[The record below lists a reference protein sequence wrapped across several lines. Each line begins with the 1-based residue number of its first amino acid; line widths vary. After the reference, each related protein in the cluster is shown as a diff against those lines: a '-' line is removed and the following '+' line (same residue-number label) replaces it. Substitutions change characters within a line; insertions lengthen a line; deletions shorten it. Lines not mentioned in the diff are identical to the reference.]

1 MANTDNVHIGHL
13 IKAEL
18 VRQRRSVVWLAD
30 QMCCHRNNVYHILQR
45 SWIDTTTL
53 MRISL
58 ILHHDFNADLSE
70 WFRMMEKQDDIAQ

>member
-18 VRQRRSVVWLAD
+18 VRQRRSVAWLAD